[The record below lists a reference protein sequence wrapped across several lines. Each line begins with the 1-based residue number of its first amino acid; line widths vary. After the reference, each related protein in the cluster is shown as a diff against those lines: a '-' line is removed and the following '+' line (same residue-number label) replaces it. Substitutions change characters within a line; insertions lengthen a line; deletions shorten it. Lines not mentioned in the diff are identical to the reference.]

1 MQKKTTQQPC
11 YCYLCQKSKMFE
23 ITNPKIKTTK
33 LCVLIL
39 RSLKMLHPEMECYS
53 IKTDINEFIQSHWG
67 MLINLLLTIII
78 SDTKDNKRKET
89 EMKRK
94 RLISIVQTAQW
105 KKAILDAL
113 NHCPL
118 IECGKDFCH
127 DRGYYRLKDNETTEK
142 REEISNPP
150 FHILHHKNSKQNISQ
165 ELYSC
170 YDDLQRQLSYSV
182 KVFSKLYSK
191 YLKNCDTKRSDLVRD
206 ILERQNQVYDLFGNY
221 KLQLCSFE

>member
-53 IKTDINEFIQSHWG
+53 IKTDINEFIQSHWV
-67 MLINLLLTIII
+67 MLVKLKIF
-78 SDTKDNKRKET
+78 
-89 EMKRK
+89 
-94 RLISIVQTAQW
+94 QTAQW

-142 REEISNPP
+142 KEEISNPP
-150 FHILHHKNSKQNISQ
+150 FHILHHKNLKQNISQ

-221 KLQLCSFE
+221 KSAVMFF

>member
-1 MQKKTTQQPC
+1 MKYRIGKFKITLNLFLMQKKITQQPC

-23 ITNPKIKTTK
+23 ISNPKIKTTK

-53 IKTDINEFIQSHWG
+53 IKTDINEFIQSHWD
-67 MLINLLLTIII
+67 MLVKLKIFQST
-78 SDTKDNKRKET
+78 
-89 EMKRK
+89 
-94 RLISIVQTAQW
+94 QW

-142 REEISNPP
+142 KEETPNPS
-150 FHILHHKNSKQNISQ
+150 FYILTHKNSKQNISQ

-191 YLKNCDTKRSDLVRD
+191 YLRNCDTKRSELVRD

>member
-53 IKTDINEFIQSHWG
+53 IKTDINEFIQSHWV
-67 MLINLLLTIII
+67 MLVKLKIF
-78 SDTKDNKRKET
+78 
-89 EMKRK
+89 
-94 RLISIVQTAQW
+94 QTAQW

-142 REEISNPP
+142 KEEISNPP
-150 FHILHHKNSKQNISQ
+150 FHILHHKNLKQNISQ

-221 KLQLCSFE
+221 KSQLCSFE

>member
-1 MQKKTTQQPC
+1 
-11 YCYLCQKSKMFE
+11 MFE

-53 IKTDINEFIQSHWG
+53 IKTDINEFIQSHWV
-67 MLINLLLTIII
+67 MLVKLKIF
-78 SDTKDNKRKET
+78 
-89 EMKRK
+89 
-94 RLISIVQTAQW
+94 QTAQW

-142 REEISNPP
+142 KEEISNPP
-150 FHILHHKNSKQNISQ
+150 FHILHHKNLKQNISQ

-221 KLQLCSFE
+221 KSQLCSFE